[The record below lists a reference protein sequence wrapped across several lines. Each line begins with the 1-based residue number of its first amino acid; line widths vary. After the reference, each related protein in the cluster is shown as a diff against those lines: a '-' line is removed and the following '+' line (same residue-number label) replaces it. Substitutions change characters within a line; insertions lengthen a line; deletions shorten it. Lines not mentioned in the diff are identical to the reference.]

1 MLLILCPLFEEG
13 LIYLFIYIRPVWLT
27 SAKDSTFNSCSKC
40 VCQVKGECNV
50 WDLALLSLQLDA
62 TCQHMIFQ
70 SASDVSSWFSN
81 THVRRL
87 LSIIWGSCKVLV
99 QSLLCNRIAGFD
111 SLFHAGDAN
120 TDAMR
125 IGFPLSD
132 GFLFPAALKTDR
144 LCEKG
149 LWCSGWMFWKIILFR
164 GLFSTMKI
172 FWTCLFFS
180 QVRRKGL
187 IYQTFEILSSYNY
200 SFFSLFF
207 FLTIIMLVPNLMTF
221 FLLCKTKEDILN
233 NVLTGHSVKL
243 GVWFE
248 IF

>member
-1 MLLILCPLFEEG
+1 MF
-13 LIYLFIYIRPVWLT
+13 
-27 SAKDSTFNSCSKC
+27 KC
-40 VCQVKGECNV
+40 VRWKESATV
-50 WDLALLSLQLDA
+50 WVLAPLSLQLDA

-81 THVRRL
+81 THARQL
-87 LSIIWGSCKVLV
+87 LSIIWDSCKVLV

-132 GFLFPAALKTDR
+132 VFLFPAALKTDR
-144 LCEKG
+144 LYKKG

-172 FWTCLFFS
+172 LCTCFFVLFF
-180 QVRRKGL
+180 
-187 IYQTFEILSSYNY
+187 
-200 SFFSLFF
+200 
-207 FLTIIMLVPNLMTF
+207 P
-221 FLLCKTKEDILN
+221 
-233 NVLTGHSVKL
+233 LTGKM
-243 GVWFE
+243 
-248 IF
+248 

>member
-1 MLLILCPLFEEG
+1 MPERCRVHETRDLTVPGQRSSLPRTVEEMVYGHQPHAIYHSAYKHCSNLHWPFSKQYKLVHNCCLYSAHLLRID
-13 LIYLFIYIRPVWLT
+13 LFINLCSPCLT
-27 SAKDSTFNSCSKC
+27 DLSKRFPLYFMFKVC

-50 WDLALLSLQLDA
+50 WDLALLSLQLDT

-81 THVRRL
+81 THVRQL

-125 IGFPLSD
+125 IGFPLSG

-144 LCEKG
+144 LWERT
-149 LWCSGWMFWKIILFR
+149 LVFR
-164 GLFSTMKI
+164 M
-172 FWTCLFFS
+172 
-180 QVRRKGL
+180 
-187 IYQTFEILSSYNY
+187 
-200 SFFSLFF
+200 
-207 FLTIIMLVPNLMTF
+207 
-221 FLLCKTKEDILN
+221 
-233 NVLTGHSVKL
+233 NVLEDNTFPWV
-243 GVWFE
+243 V
-248 IF
+248 